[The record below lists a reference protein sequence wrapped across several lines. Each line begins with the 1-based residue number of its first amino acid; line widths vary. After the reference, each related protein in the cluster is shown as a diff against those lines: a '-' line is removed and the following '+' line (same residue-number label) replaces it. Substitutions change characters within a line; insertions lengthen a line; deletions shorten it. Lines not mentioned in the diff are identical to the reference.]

1 MGSHQCTASEPTP
14 KLISMLSKTTHC
26 SERTVRESY
35 ERFKTYAP
43 SGIMDKETFINRF
56 QTKHPNVDVNTVA
69 NVVFKYFDTDSSG
82 GVGFAEYFLPNAFT
96 TAVDPKERAEIL
108 FDIFDSDDNN
118 TVSDKELRI
127 MIKGLNELRG
137 NCLSRAEIN
146 SMTSEIVQQ
155 MDCDG
160 DRKIGEEE
168 FIHAILHC
176 ERLRNLLTFNFS
188 NY

>member
-14 KLISMLSKTTHC
+14 KLISMLK
-26 SERTVRESY
+26 RTVRESY

-96 TAVDPKERAEIL
+96 TAV
-108 FDIFDSDDNN
+108 FIF
-118 TVSDKELRI
+118 L
-127 MIKGLNELRG
+127 
-137 NCLSRAEIN
+137 
-146 SMTSEIVQQ
+146 
-155 MDCDG
+155 
-160 DRKIGEEE
+160 E
-168 FIHAILHC
+168 FYG
-176 ERLRNLLTFNFS
+176 S
-188 NY
+188 